1 MAFDFIVAGGGLVGS
16 SIAYGLAR
24 QGLSVAVVDGG
35 DRSLRA
41 SRGNFGL
48 VWVQGKGWDYAPYAQ
63 WTLQAA
69 DLWPG
74 FAAELGDETGIDIDY
89 RRSGGM
95 EFCLD
100 ETEWQQRAAE
110 MDAVRAHTDGA
121 FAYEMLEHR
130 EVKQRIPQIS
140 NAVIG
145 ASYSPQDG
153 HVNPLQLLQA
163 LQQGMERL
171 QVRYLP
177 NRTIQRID
185 TGQGGFQVVTNA
197 GVVAAEK
204 MVLCA
209 GLGNRDLG
217 AALGMEIPVVV
228 DRGEIMISERLQ
240 PFLDLP
246 TLQVRQTAQGTVQ
259 IGDSNEAVG
268 LDDGTDPS
276 VLQNMARRAV
286 TMFPLLA
293 RVRLVRAWG
302 ALRIMT
308 PDHNP
313 IYQQSADH
321 SGAFAVTCHSGV
333 TLTAIHSGP
342 VADWISGRR
351 VPPLIEH
358 FSTDRFHVSSV

>member
-1 MAFDFIVAGGGLVGS
+1 MDFDFVVVGGGLVGS

-24 QGLSVAVVDGG
+24 QGLEVAVIDGA

-48 VWVQGKGWDYAPYAQ
+48 VWVQGKGWDYAPYAK
-63 WTLQAA
+63 WTGQAA

-74 FAAELGDETGIDIDY
+74 FAADLVDETGIEIDY

-100 ETEWQQRAAE
+100 ESEWQQRAEE
-110 MDAVRAHTDGA
+110 MANVRAHTDGA
-121 FAYEMLEHR
+121 FEYQMLEHHQ
-130 EVKQRIPQIS
+130 VKQRIPQIS
-140 NAVIG
+140 KAVVG

-177 NRTIQRID
+177 NRTIERID
-185 TGQGGFQVVTNA
+185 IGQGGFQALTNE
-197 GVVAAEK
+197 GVVAAGK
-204 MVLCA
+204 IVLCA
-209 GLGNRDLG
+209 GLGNRRLG
-217 AALGMEIPVVV
+217 EWLGMDIPVVAN
-228 DRGEIMISERLQ
+228 RGEIMISERLQ

-259 IGDSNEAVG
+259 IGDSNEDVG

-276 VLQNMARRAV
+276 VLQTMARRAI
-286 TMFPLLA
+286 TMFPLLE

-302 ALRIMT
+302 ALRVMT

-313 IYQQSADH
+313 IYQQAAEH
-321 SGAFAVTCHSGV
+321 AGAFAVTCHSGV
-333 TLTAIHSGP
+333 TLAAMHSGP
-342 VADWISGRR
+342 VADWIGGRNQ
-351 VPPLIEH
+351 PPLIEH
-358 FSTDRFHVSSV
+358 FSTDRFHVSAD